1 MKYII
6 TESQY
11 SNAIDKFIT
20 YQFEQHEVKKS
31 PIYPNS
37 IFWIKDGEVIAE
49 INKNSGYFWV
59 DYQIWN
65 TISSMF
71 SMEYNETQRV
81 MKDWLEEHYNLGG
94 LTPGQYESW
103 SQSMLEEHYNLGGL
117 TPVQLS
123 ASTFVVLEE
132 HYNLGGLT
140 PGCCEWHNINKLEE
154 H

>member
-20 YQFEQHEVKKS
+20 YQFEPHEVKRSSK
-31 PIYPNS
+31 YPNS
-37 IFWIKDGEVIAE
+37 IFWVKDGEVIAE
-49 INKNSGYFWV
+49 INKRLSYFWV

-81 MKDWLEEHYNLGG
+81 MKDWLEEHYKLGG
-94 LTPGQYESW
+94 FTPGRQRPWHDRSW
-103 SQSMLEEHYNLGGL
+103 K
-117 TPVQLS
+117 
-123 ASTFVVLEE
+123 
-132 HYNLGGLT
+132 
-140 PGCCEWHNINKLEE
+140 NIKLD
-154 H
+154 